1 MGSPV
6 NNDSPK
12 TRAWLAGKV
21 TDQRMELLT
30 MPIACSY
37 TARGAALGLAVVALM
52 ACGSES
58 TAASNGAQG
67 NAAMSAAL
75 SVQPTATPQ
84 AAPAAALP
92 VDQGIYARADQGCAR
107 ATEILFYDGANFG
120 EIQTNEEWEG
130 NDGPSSDVE
139 PISRIGPPRTTPDA
153 DFAAASRGFTLAWSA
168 AQDGGDF
175 PSLAVKPAGAGR
187 FARLSTSGNT
197 IISYDE
203 DTYQNC
209 AFAQL
214 SSQMQAAIRSEHPQL
229 AGGTSPADGAGLT
242 ASIPAPVAPFNI
254 RPGHYVPVGAACGT
268 TSEMIFYYDGRRAGW
283 IDLSPFAANR
293 MEPVANAQRRGA
305 DWVVDAMTG
314 ETVQVQAAEEIAIG
328 DPNTGVET
336 MRWCPANEVRASAR
350 AS

>member
-1 MGSPV
+1 
-6 NNDSPK
+6 
-12 TRAWLAGKV
+12 
-21 TDQRMELLT
+21 
-30 MPIACSY
+30 MPIACFY
-37 TARGAALGLAVVALM
+37 TARGAALGLAGVALM

-209 AFAQL
+209 ALAQL
-214 SSQMQAAIRSEHPQL
+214 SSQMQAAIRSERPQL

-314 ETVQVQAAEEIAIG
+314 ETVQVQAAEEITIG